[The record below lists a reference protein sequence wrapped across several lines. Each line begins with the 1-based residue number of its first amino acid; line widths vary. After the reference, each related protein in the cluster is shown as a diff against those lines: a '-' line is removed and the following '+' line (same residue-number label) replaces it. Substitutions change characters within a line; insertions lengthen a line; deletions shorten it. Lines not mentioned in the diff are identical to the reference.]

1 MFDDIKK
8 GFGLA
13 VGATLGISV
22 VYGVAKALLDLMIED
37 EKIYEIYDIPEEKEE
52 S

>member
-13 VGATLGISV
+13 VGVTLGIGV
-22 VYGVAKALLDLMIED
+22 VNGIAKALLYLMIKA
-37 EKIYEIYDIPEEKEE
+37 EKINDIPEEKEE